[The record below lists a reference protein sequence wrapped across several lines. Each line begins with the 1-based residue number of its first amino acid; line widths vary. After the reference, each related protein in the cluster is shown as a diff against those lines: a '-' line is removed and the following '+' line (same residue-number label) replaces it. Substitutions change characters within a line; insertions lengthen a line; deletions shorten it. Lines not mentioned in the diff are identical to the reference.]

1 MHQMSLGGPQHIV
14 GAVLFDPKDKS
25 LEFSSLAVLPGILAL
40 WLPKQNHMSQLEL
53 LAAPF
58 AISTWK
64 FKCSNRSIL
73 LFVDNNGAAA
83 NLVKGYSAQVDS
95 AAIVGHFW
103 LLAASLKLSVYIDR
117 VESKSNIADGPSREE
132 FELLKSLGAKW
143 IPPVSNQLVTPSIHP
158 SAWFGAD

>member
-1 MHQMSLGGPQHIV
+1 V
-14 GAVLFDPKDKS
+14 GAVLFHPKNGS
-25 LEFSSLAVLPGILAL
+25 LEYSSLAVEHDILSL
-40 WLPKQNHMSQLEL
+40 WLPKQNHMSQLEF

-64 FKCSNRSIL
+64 TKCSNRSIL

-117 VESKSNIADGPSREE
+117 VESKSNISPSRNE
-132 FELLKSLGAKW
+132 FELLQSLGAKW
-143 IPPVSNQLVTPSIHP
+143 IWSGSTFRFLQ
-158 SAWFGAD
+158 